1 MSQRESLEVRMD
13 DRLVGTLA
21 LTANHKVA
29 FSYSEEWLEHGFS
42 VSPFSLPLKNEVFV
56 PKKDYFDGLF
66 GVFADSLPDAWGQL
80 LLERLLKERGK
91 KEAQYSVLDRLA
103 IVGKSGMGA
112 LTYHPQKEIGM
123 GQQMDDLELKMANK
137 SDEIDAANVKLEEA
151 EKIQSA
157 QYEDMKLRIKYM
169 YEDQSVSLA
178 EVFLT
183 SSDMSTMLNKAVYMQ
198 EVYNYDR
205 NKLDEMAQTA
215 SEIKELKEKLES
227 DKQELDEA
235 QTQLTE
241 KQALLYSTIQ
251 ETQAK
256 ADDVN
261 SQLESAVKKA
271 AEVAAK
277 REQERQAAAAKQ
289 NQQINTT
296 VTPAKGD
303 SSVASGV
310 VSLAYSLLGVPY
322 VSGGSSPSGFDCS
335 GFTSY
340 LFRQYGISISRSSS
354 AQAYGGTAVN
364 GLANA
369 QPGDVICYP
378 GHVGLYVGGGQM
390 IHANVPG
397 GSVRLVGVNS
407 IGMSVIAIRRYW

>member
-1 MSQRESLEVRMD
+1 MRKRIFKGVAAVLLSS
-13 DRLVGTLA
+13 TL
-21 LTANHKVA
+21 T
-29 FSYSEEWLEHGFS
+29 
-42 VSPFSLPLKNEVFV
+42 VSTVFA
-56 PKKDYFDGLF
+56 
-66 GVFADSLPDAWGQL
+66 VFADDVDKLKQQKQKTEQELDDLQNQWAYL
-80 LLERLLKERGK
+80 L
-91 KEAQYSVLDRLA
+91 
-103 IVGKSGMGA
+103 
-112 LTYHPQKEIGM
+112 
-123 GQQMDDLELKMANK
+123 QQMDELELKMANK
-137 SDEIDAANVKLEEA
+137 SDEIDAANAKLEEA
-151 EKIQSA
+151 EKVQAA
-157 QYEDMKLRIKYM
+157 QYDDMKLRIKYM

-205 NKLDEMAQTA
+205 NKLDEMANTA
-215 SEIKELKEKLES
+215 KEIQDLKTGLEN
-227 DKQELDEA
+227 DKKELDEA
-235 QTQLTE
+235 QAQLTE

-256 ADDVN
+256 ADDVS

-277 REQERQAAAAKQ
+277 KEQERLAAAAAAVSTQQ
-289 NQQINTT
+289 NIA
-296 VTPAKGD
+296 TPAKGD
-303 SSVASGV
+303 SSVANGV

-340 LFRQYGISISRSSS
+340 LFRQYGINISRSSS

-378 GHVGLYVGGGQM
+378 GHVGIYVGGGQM

>member
-1 MSQRESLEVRMD
+1 MRKRIFKGVAAVLLSS
-13 DRLVGTLA
+13 TL
-21 LTANHKVA
+21 T
-29 FSYSEEWLEHGFS
+29 
-42 VSPFSLPLKNEVFV
+42 VSTVFA
-56 PKKDYFDGLF
+56 
-66 GVFADSLPDAWGQL
+66 VFADDVDKLKQQKQQTEQELDDLQNQWAYL
-80 LLERLLKERGK
+80 L
-91 KEAQYSVLDRLA
+91 
-103 IVGKSGMGA
+103 
-112 LTYHPQKEIGM
+112 
-123 GQQMDDLELKMANK
+123 QQMDELELKMANK
-137 SDEIDAANVKLEEA
+137 SDEIDAANAKLEEA
-151 EKIQSA
+151 EKVQAS

-205 NKLDEMAQTA
+205 TKLDEMANTA
-215 SEIKELKEKLES
+215 NEIKELKEGLES
-227 DKQELDEA
+227 DKKELDEA
-235 QTQLTE
+235 QAQLTE

-256 ADDVN
+256 ADDVS
-261 SQLESAVKKA
+261 SQLEAAVKKA

-277 REQERQAAAAKQ
+277 REQERQAAAAAAAAA
-289 NQQINTT
+289 QQQQT
-296 VTPAKGD
+296 VATPAKGD
-303 SSVASGV
+303 SSVANGV

-340 LFRQYGISISRSSS
+340 LFRQYGISVSRSSS
-354 AQAYGGTAVN
+354 SQAYGGTAVN

-369 QPGDVICYP
+369 QPGDIICYP

>member
-1 MSQRESLEVRMD
+1 
-13 DRLVGTLA
+13 
-21 LTANHKVA
+21 
-29 FSYSEEWLEHGFS
+29 
-42 VSPFSLPLKNEVFV
+42 
-56 PKKDYFDGLF
+56 
-66 GVFADSLPDAWGQL
+66 
-80 LLERLLKERGK
+80 
-91 KEAQYSVLDRLA
+91 
-103 IVGKSGMGA
+103 
-112 LTYHPQKEIGM
+112 
-123 GQQMDDLELKMANK
+123 
-137 SDEIDAANVKLEEA
+137 
-151 EKIQSA
+151 
-157 QYEDMKLRIKYM
+157 M

-277 REQERQAAAAKQ
+277 REQERQAAAANQ
-289 NQQINTT
+289 NQHINTT

-340 LFRQYGISISRSSS
+340 LFRQYGINISRSSS

-369 QPGDVICYP
+369 QPGDVICFP

>member
-1 MSQRESLEVRMD
+1 MKKFGVKLLAVVVTSSMIVTPVMAAPSVKDLKQNKKAAQKQVDSLQTQLTGIIEKINNLED
-13 DRLVGTLA
+13 ELVVTGEKIETTSKD
-21 LTANHKVA
+21 LTQA
-29 FSYSEEWLEHGFS
+29 
-42 VSPFSLPLKNEVFV
+42 
-56 PKKDYFDGLF
+56 KKD
-66 GVFADSLPDAWGQL
+66 
-80 LLERLLKERGK
+80 EK
-91 KEAQYSVLDRLA
+91 K
-103 IVGKSGMGA
+103 
-112 LTYHPQKEIGM
+112 
-123 GQQMDDLELKMANK
+123 
-137 SDEIDAANVKLEEA
+137 
-151 EKIQSA
+151 

-277 REQERQAAAAKQ
+277 KEQERQAAAAKQ

>member
-1 MSQRESLEVRMD
+1 MRKRIFKGFAAVLLSS
-13 DRLVGTLA
+13 TL
-21 LTANHKVA
+21 T
-29 FSYSEEWLEHGFS
+29 
-42 VSPFSLPLKNEVFV
+42 VSTVFA
-56 PKKDYFDGLF
+56 
-66 GVFADSLPDAWGQL
+66 VFADDVDKLKQQKQQTQQELDNLQDQWAYL
-80 LLERLLKERGK
+80 L
-91 KEAQYSVLDRLA
+91 
-103 IVGKSGMGA
+103 
-112 LTYHPQKEIGM
+112 
-123 GQQMDDLELKMANK
+123 QQMDDLELKMANK

-261 SQLESAVKKA
+261 SQLESAVK
-271 AEVAAK
+271 
-277 REQERQAAAAKQ
+277 
-289 NQQINTT
+289 QINTT

-340 LFRQYGISISRSSS
+340 LFRQYGISLSRSSS

>member
-1 MSQRESLEVRMD
+1 MRKRIFKGFAAVLLSS
-13 DRLVGTLA
+13 TL
-21 LTANHKVA
+21 T
-29 FSYSEEWLEHGFS
+29 
-42 VSPFSLPLKNEVFV
+42 VSTVFA
-56 PKKDYFDGLF
+56 
-66 GVFADSLPDAWGQL
+66 VFADDVDKLKQQKQQTEQELDNLQNQWAYL
-80 LLERLLKERGK
+80 L
-91 KEAQYSVLDRLA
+91 
-103 IVGKSGMGA
+103 
-112 LTYHPQKEIGM
+112 
-123 GQQMDDLELKMANK
+123 QQMDDLELKMANK
-137 SDEIDAANVKLEEA
+137 SDEIDAANIKLEEA
-151 EKIQSA
+151 EKVQAA

-277 REQERQAAAAKQ
+277 KAAEQQAAAEAAAKANQ
-289 NQQINTT
+289 NQQTTTT

-340 LFRQYGISISRSSS
+340 LFRQYGISVSRSSS

-369 QPGDVICYP
+369 QPGDIICYP

>member
-1 MSQRESLEVRMD
+1 MRKRIFKGVAAVLLSS
-13 DRLVGTLA
+13 TL
-21 LTANHKVA
+21 T
-29 FSYSEEWLEHGFS
+29 
-42 VSPFSLPLKNEVFV
+42 VSTVFA
-56 PKKDYFDGLF
+56 
-66 GVFADSLPDAWGQL
+66 VFADDVDKLKQQKQKTEQELDDLQNQWAYL
-80 LLERLLKERGK
+80 L
-91 KEAQYSVLDRLA
+91 
-103 IVGKSGMGA
+103 
-112 LTYHPQKEIGM
+112 
-123 GQQMDDLELKMANK
+123 QQMDELELKMANK
-137 SDEIDAANVKLEEA
+137 SDEIDAANAKLEEA
-151 EKIQSA
+151 EKVQAA
-157 QYEDMKLRIKYM
+157 QYDDMKLRIKYM

-205 NKLDEMAQTA
+205 NKLDEMANTA
-215 SEIKELKEKLES
+215 QEIQDLKTGLEN
-227 DKQELDEA
+227 DKKELDEA
-235 QTQLTE
+235 QAQLTE

-256 ADDVN
+256 ADDVS

-277 REQERQAAAAKQ
+277 KEQERLAVAAAAVSTQQ
-289 NQQINTT
+289 NIA
-296 VTPAKGD
+296 TPAKGD
-303 SSVASGV
+303 SSVANGV

-340 LFRQYGISISRSSS
+340 LFRQYGINISRSSS

-378 GHVGLYVGGGQM
+378 GHVGIYVGGGQM

>member
-1 MSQRESLEVRMD
+1 MRKRIFKGVAAVLLSS
-13 DRLVGTLA
+13 TL
-21 LTANHKVA
+21 T
-29 FSYSEEWLEHGFS
+29 
-42 VSPFSLPLKNEVFV
+42 VSTVFA
-56 PKKDYFDGLF
+56 
-66 GVFADSLPDAWGQL
+66 VFADDVDKLKQQKHQTEQELDDLQNQWAYL
-80 LLERLLKERGK
+80 L
-91 KEAQYSVLDRLA
+91 
-103 IVGKSGMGA
+103 
-112 LTYHPQKEIGM
+112 
-123 GQQMDDLELKMANK
+123 QQMDDLELKMAKK

-151 EKIQSA
+151 EKVQAA

-205 NKLDEMAQTA
+205 TKLDEMANTA
-215 SEIKELKEKLES
+215 NEIKELKEGLES
-227 DKQELDEA
+227 DKKELDEA
-235 QTQLTE
+235 QAQLTE

-256 ADDVN
+256 ADDV
-261 SQLESAVKKA
+261 SGQLEAAVKKA

-277 REQERQAAAAKQ
+277 KAAEQAAAAAVTRT
-289 NQQINTT
+289 NQTQQSGTITT
-296 VTPAKGD
+296 TANGD
-303 SSVASGV
+303 SSVASSV

-340 LFRQYGISISRSSS
+340 LFRQYGISVSRSSS
-354 AQAYGGTAVN
+354 SQAYGGVAVN

-369 QPGDVICYP
+369 QPGDIICFP

>member
-1 MSQRESLEVRMD
+1 MRKRIFKGFAAVLLSS
-13 DRLVGTLA
+13 TL
-21 LTANHKVA
+21 T
-29 FSYSEEWLEHGFS
+29 
-42 VSPFSLPLKNEVFV
+42 VSTVFA
-56 PKKDYFDGLF
+56 
-66 GVFADSLPDAWGQL
+66 VFADDVDKLKQQKQQTQQELDNLQDQWAYL
-80 LLERLLKERGK
+80 L
-91 KEAQYSVLDRLA
+91 
-103 IVGKSGMGA
+103 
-112 LTYHPQKEIGM
+112 
-123 GQQMDDLELKMANK
+123 QQMDDLELKMANK

-364 GLANA
+364 GFANA

>member
-1 MSQRESLEVRMD
+1 MRKRIFKGVAAVLLSS
-13 DRLVGTLA
+13 TL
-21 LTANHKVA
+21 T
-29 FSYSEEWLEHGFS
+29 
-42 VSPFSLPLKNEVFV
+42 VSTVFA
-56 PKKDYFDGLF
+56 
-66 GVFADSLPDAWGQL
+66 VFADDVDKLKQQKQKTEQELDDLQNQWAYL
-80 LLERLLKERGK
+80 L
-91 KEAQYSVLDRLA
+91 
-103 IVGKSGMGA
+103 
-112 LTYHPQKEIGM
+112 
-123 GQQMDDLELKMANK
+123 QQMDELELKMANK
-137 SDEIDAANVKLEEA
+137 SDEIDAANAKLEEA
-151 EKIQSA
+151 EKVQAS

-205 NKLDEMAQTA
+205 TKLDEMANTA
-215 SEIKELKEKLES
+215 NEIKELKEGLES
-227 DKQELDEA
+227 DKKELDEA
-235 QTQLTE
+235 QAQLTE

-256 ADDVN
+256 ADDVS

-277 REQERQAAAAKQ
+277 KEQERLAAAAAAVSTQQ
-289 NQQINTT
+289 NIA
-296 VTPAKGD
+296 TPAKGD
-303 SSVASGV
+303 SSVANGV

-340 LFRQYGISISRSSS
+340 LFRQYGINISRSSS

-369 QPGDVICYP
+369 QPGDIICFP

>member
-1 MSQRESLEVRMD
+1 MALFES
-13 DRLVGTLA
+13 
-21 LTANHKVA
+21 
-29 FSYSEEWLEHGFS
+29 Y
-42 VSPFSLPLKNEVFV
+42 
-56 PKKDYFDGLF
+56 
-66 GVFADSLPDAWGQL
+66 
-80 LLERLLKERGK
+80 ERRIDKIN
-91 KEAQYSVLDRLA
+91 SVLNSYGIA
-103 IVGKSGMGA
+103 S
-112 LTYHPQKEIGM
+112 
-123 GQQMDDLELKMANK
+123 
-137 SDEIDAANVKLEEA
+137 LEEA

-277 REQERQAAAAKQ
+277 KEQERQAAAAKQ

-335 GFTSY
+335 GFTTFIFSK
-340 LFRQYGISISRSSS
+340 QNISLPRSSRSQYS
-354 AQAYGGTAVN
+354 A
-364 GLANA
+364 LR
-369 QPGDVICYP
+369 GDSQVKDRRDLKAGDLVFFSGSRASKSNV
-378 GHVGLYVGGGQM
+378 GHV
-390 IHANVPG
+390 A
-397 GSVRLVGVNS
+397 S
-407 IGMSVIAIRRYW
+407 

>member
-1 MSQRESLEVRMD
+1 MRKRIFKGVAAVLLSS
-13 DRLVGTLA
+13 TL
-21 LTANHKVA
+21 T
-29 FSYSEEWLEHGFS
+29 
-42 VSPFSLPLKNEVFV
+42 VSTVFA
-56 PKKDYFDGLF
+56 
-66 GVFADSLPDAWGQL
+66 VFADDVDKLKQQKQQTEQELDDLQNQWAYL
-80 LLERLLKERGK
+80 L
-91 KEAQYSVLDRLA
+91 
-103 IVGKSGMGA
+103 
-112 LTYHPQKEIGM
+112 
-123 GQQMDDLELKMANK
+123 QQMDDLELKMAKK

-151 EKIQSA
+151 EKVQAA

-205 NKLDEMAQTA
+205 NKLDEMANTA
-215 SEIKELKEKLES
+215 QEIQNLKTGLEN
-227 DKQELDEA
+227 DKKELDEA
-235 QTQLTE
+235 QAQLTE

-256 ADDVN
+256 ADDVS

-271 AEVAAK
+271 AEVAARK
-277 REQERQAAAAKQ
+277 EQERLAAAAVSIQQ
-289 NQQINTT
+289 NIAP
-296 VTPAKGD
+296 PAKGD
-303 SSVASGV
+303 SSVANGV

>member
-1 MSQRESLEVRMD
+1 MNKHGIRLITAVVTSSMIVTPVLAAPSVDDLKKEKAAKQSEVSSLQSQLTTLMGKVNTLESELIQTGEDITKAQGDLEVAQEKEKEQYAAM
-13 DRLVGTLA
+13 
-21 LTANHKVA
+21 
-29 FSYSEEWLEHGFS
+29 
-42 VSPFSLPLKNEVFV
+42 
-56 PKKDYFDGLF
+56 KK
-66 GVFADSLPDAWGQL
+66 
-80 LLERLLKERGK
+80 
-91 KEAQYSVLDRLA
+91 
-103 IVGKSGMGA
+103 
-112 LTYHPQKEIGM
+112 
-123 GQQMDDLELKMANK
+123 
-137 SDEIDAANVKLEEA
+137 
-151 EKIQSA
+151 
-157 QYEDMKLRIKYM
+157 RIKYM

>member
-1 MSQRESLEVRMD
+1 MRKRIFKGFAAVLLSS
-13 DRLVGTLA
+13 TL
-21 LTANHKVA
+21 T
-29 FSYSEEWLEHGFS
+29 
-42 VSPFSLPLKNEVFV
+42 VSTVFA
-56 PKKDYFDGLF
+56 
-66 GVFADSLPDAWGQL
+66 VFADDVDKLKQQKQQTEQELDNLQNQWAYL
-80 LLERLLKERGK
+80 L
-91 KEAQYSVLDRLA
+91 
-103 IVGKSGMGA
+103 
-112 LTYHPQKEIGM
+112 
-123 GQQMDDLELKMANK
+123 QQMDDLELKMANK

-151 EKIQSA
+151 EKVQAA

-183 SSDMSTMLNKAVYMQ
+183 SSDMSTMLNKAMYMQ

-205 NKLDEMAQTA
+205 NKLDEMAETA

-277 REQERQAAAAKQ
+277 KAAEQAAAAAKASQ
-289 NQQINTT
+289 NQQTTTT

-340 LFRQYGISISRSSS
+340 LFRQYGVSVSRSSS

-369 QPGDVICYP
+369 QPGDIICFP

>member
-1 MSQRESLEVRMD
+1 MRKFKQVF
-13 DRLVGTLA
+13 LA
-21 LTANHKVA
+21 
-29 FSYSEEWLEHGFS
+29 S
-42 VSPFSLPLKNEVFV
+42 VLASSMVVTP
-56 PKKDYFDGLF
+56 
-66 GVFADSLPDAWGQL
+66 VFADDVSNLQNSKNAAQSEVDSLQSEL
-80 LLERLLKERGK
+80 QTLIEKMSKLEDDLV
-91 KEAQYSVLDRLA
+91 S
-103 IVGKSGMGA
+103 
-112 LTYHPQKEIGM
+112 T
-123 GQQMDDLELKMANK
+123 GQQITQAQDDLTVA
-137 SDEIDAANVKLEEA
+137 EEK
-151 EKIQSA
+151 EHQ
-157 QYEDMKLRIKYM
+157 QYEDMKKRIKYM

>member
-1 MSQRESLEVRMD
+1 MRKRIFKSVAAVLLSS
-13 DRLVGTLA
+13 TL
-21 LTANHKVA
+21 T
-29 FSYSEEWLEHGFS
+29 
-42 VSPFSLPLKNEVFV
+42 VSTVFA
-56 PKKDYFDGLF
+56 
-66 GVFADSLPDAWGQL
+66 VFADDVDKLKQEKQQTEQKLDNLQNQWAYL
-80 LLERLLKERGK
+80 L
-91 KEAQYSVLDRLA
+91 
-103 IVGKSGMGA
+103 
-112 LTYHPQKEIGM
+112 
-123 GQQMDDLELKMANK
+123 QQMDELELKMANK
-137 SDEIDAANVKLEEA
+137 SDEIDAANAKLEEA
-151 EKIQSA
+151 EKVQAS

-205 NKLDEMAQTA
+205 TKLDEMANTA
-215 SEIKELKEKLES
+215 NEIKELKEGLES
-227 DKQELDEA
+227 DKKELDEA
-235 QTQLTE
+235 QAQLTE

-256 ADDVN
+256 ADDVS
-261 SQLESAVKKA
+261 SQLEAAVKKA

-277 REQERQAAAAKQ
+277 REQERQAAAAVSQQQQ
-289 NQQINTT
+289 NIA
-296 VTPAKGD
+296 TPAKGD
-303 SSVASGV
+303 SSVANGV

-340 LFRQYGISISRSSS
+340 LFRQYGVSVSRSSS
-354 AQAYGGTAVN
+354 SQAYGGTAVN

-369 QPGDVICYP
+369 QPGDIICYP

>member
-1 MSQRESLEVRMD
+1 MRKRIFKGFAAVLLSS
-13 DRLVGTLA
+13 TL
-21 LTANHKVA
+21 T
-29 FSYSEEWLEHGFS
+29 
-42 VSPFSLPLKNEVFV
+42 VSTVFA
-56 PKKDYFDGLF
+56 
-66 GVFADSLPDAWGQL
+66 VFADDVDKLKQQKQQTQQELDNLQDQWAYL
-80 LLERLLKERGK
+80 L
-91 KEAQYSVLDRLA
+91 
-103 IVGKSGMGA
+103 
-112 LTYHPQKEIGM
+112 
-123 GQQMDDLELKMANK
+123 QQMDDLELKMANK

-310 VSLAYSLLGVPY
+310 VSFAYSLLGVPY

>member
-1 MSQRESLEVRMD
+1 MRKRIFKGVAAVLLSS
-13 DRLVGTLA
+13 TL
-21 LTANHKVA
+21 T
-29 FSYSEEWLEHGFS
+29 
-42 VSPFSLPLKNEVFV
+42 VSTVFA
-56 PKKDYFDGLF
+56 
-66 GVFADSLPDAWGQL
+66 VFADDVDKLKQQKQKTEQELDDLQNQWAYL
-80 LLERLLKERGK
+80 L
-91 KEAQYSVLDRLA
+91 
-103 IVGKSGMGA
+103 
-112 LTYHPQKEIGM
+112 
-123 GQQMDDLELKMANK
+123 QQMDELELKMANK
-137 SDEIDAANVKLEEA
+137 SDEIDAANAKLEEA
-151 EKIQSA
+151 EKVQAA
-157 QYEDMKLRIKYM
+157 QYDDMKLRIKYM

-205 NKLDEMAQTA
+205 NKLDEMANTA
-215 SEIKELKEKLES
+215 QEIQDLKTGLEN
-227 DKQELDEA
+227 DKKELDEA
-235 QTQLTE
+235 QAQLTE

-256 ADDVN
+256 ADDVS

-277 REQERQAAAAKQ
+277 KEQERLAAAAAAVSTQQ
-289 NQQINTT
+289 NIATL
-296 VTPAKGD
+296 AKGD
-303 SSVASGV
+303 SSVANGV

-340 LFRQYGISISRSSS
+340 LFRQYGINISRSSS

-378 GHVGLYVGGGQM
+378 GHVGIYVGGGQM

>member
-1 MSQRESLEVRMD
+1 MRKRIFKGFAAIL
-13 DRLVGTLA
+13 
-21 LTANHKVA
+21 LT
-29 FSYSEEWLEHGFS
+29 STIT
-42 VSPFSLPLKNEVFV
+42 VST
-56 PKKDYFDGLF
+56 
-66 GVFADSLPDAWGQL
+66 VFAVYADDVDKLKQQKQQTEQELDDLQNQWAYL
-80 LLERLLKERGK
+80 L
-91 KEAQYSVLDRLA
+91 
-103 IVGKSGMGA
+103 
-112 LTYHPQKEIGM
+112 
-123 GQQMDDLELKMANK
+123 QQMDDLELKMAKK

-151 EKIQSA
+151 EKVQAA
-157 QYEDMKLRIKYM
+157 QYDDMKLRIKYM

-205 NKLDEMAQTA
+205 NKLDEMANTA
-215 SEIKELKEKLES
+215 KEIQDLKTALEN
-227 DKQELDEA
+227 DKKELDEA
-235 QTQLTE
+235 QAQLTE

-256 ADDVN
+256 ADDVS

-271 AEVAAK
+271 AEVAARK
-277 REQERQAAAAKQ
+277 AAEQAAAAKASQ
-289 NQQINTT
+289 AQQTT
-296 VTPAKGD
+296 IATPTKGD
-303 SSVASGV
+303 SSVANGV

-322 VSGGSSPSGFDCS
+322 ISGGSSPSGFDCS

-340 LFRQYGISISRSSS
+340 LFRQYGISVSRSSS
-354 AQAYGGTAVN
+354 AQVYGGTAVN

-369 QPGDVICYP
+369 QPGDIICYP

>member
-1 MSQRESLEVRMD
+1 MRKRIFKGFAAVLLSS
-13 DRLVGTLA
+13 TL
-21 LTANHKVA
+21 T
-29 FSYSEEWLEHGFS
+29 
-42 VSPFSLPLKNEVFV
+42 VSTVFA
-56 PKKDYFDGLF
+56 
-66 GVFADSLPDAWGQL
+66 VFADDVDKLKQQKQQTEQELGDLQNQWAYL
-80 LLERLLKERGK
+80 L
-91 KEAQYSVLDRLA
+91 
-103 IVGKSGMGA
+103 
-112 LTYHPQKEIGM
+112 
-123 GQQMDDLELKMANK
+123 QQMDELELKMANK
-137 SDEIDAANVKLEEA
+137 SDEIDAANIKLQEA
-151 EKIQSA
+151 EKVQAS

-183 SSDMSTMLNKAVYMQ
+183 SSDMSTMLNKAAYVQ

-215 SEIKELKEKLES
+215 NEIKELKENLEN
-227 DKQELDEA
+227 DKKELDEA

-251 ETQAK
+251 DTQAK

-261 SQLESAVKKA
+261 SQLESAVQKA

-277 REQERQAAAAKQ
+277 KAAEQAAAAAKA
-289 NQQINTT
+289 NQAQQSNNNNATT
-296 VTPAKGD
+296 TPAKGD

-340 LFRQYGISISRSSS
+340 VYKHFGISLPRTSGGQS
-354 AQAYGGTAVN
+354 GVGTAVTK
-364 GLANA
+364 ANLQA
-369 QPGDVICYP
+369 GDLVIYS
-378 GHVGLYVGGGQM
+378 GHVAIYVGGGNV
-390 IHANVPG
+390 IHSPRPGKTVCIVPLSQAASGFSG
-397 GSVRLVGVNS
+397 G
-407 IGMSVIAIRRYW
+407 RRIIK

>member
-1 MSQRESLEVRMD
+1 MRKRIFKGVAAVLLSS
-13 DRLVGTLA
+13 TL
-21 LTANHKVA
+21 T
-29 FSYSEEWLEHGFS
+29 
-42 VSPFSLPLKNEVFV
+42 VSTVFA
-56 PKKDYFDGLF
+56 
-66 GVFADSLPDAWGQL
+66 VFADDVDKLKQQKQKTEQELDDLQNQWAYL
-80 LLERLLKERGK
+80 L
-91 KEAQYSVLDRLA
+91 
-103 IVGKSGMGA
+103 
-112 LTYHPQKEIGM
+112 
-123 GQQMDDLELKMANK
+123 QQMDELELKMANK
-137 SDEIDAANVKLEEA
+137 SDEIDAANAKLEEA
-151 EKIQSA
+151 EKVQAA
-157 QYEDMKLRIKYM
+157 QYDDMKLRIKYM

-205 NKLDEMAQTA
+205 NKLDEMANTA
-215 SEIKELKEKLES
+215 QEIQDLKTGLEN
-227 DKQELDEA
+227 DKKELDEA
-235 QTQLTE
+235 QAQLTE

-256 ADDVN
+256 ADDVS

-277 REQERQAAAAKQ
+277 KEQERLAAAAAAVSTQQ
-289 NQQINTT
+289 NIA
-296 VTPAKGD
+296 TPAKGD
-303 SSVASGV
+303 SSVANGV

>member
-1 MSQRESLEVRMD
+1 MRKFKQAF
-13 DRLVGTLA
+13 LA
-21 LTANHKVA
+21 
-29 FSYSEEWLEHGFS
+29 S
-42 VSPFSLPLKNEVFV
+42 VLASSMVVTP
-56 PKKDYFDGLF
+56 
-66 GVFADSLPDAWGQL
+66 VFADDVSNLQNSKNAAQSEVNSLQSEL
-80 LLERLLKERGK
+80 QTLIEKMSKLEDDLV
-91 KEAQYSVLDRLA
+91 S
-103 IVGKSGMGA
+103 
-112 LTYHPQKEIGM
+112 T
-123 GQQMDDLELKMANK
+123 GQQITQAQDDLTVAK
-137 SDEIDAANVKLEEA
+137 
-151 EKIQSA
+151 EKEHQ
-157 QYEDMKLRIKYM
+157 QYEDMKKRIKYM

-277 REQERQAAAAKQ
+277 KEQERQAAAAKQ

>member
-1 MSQRESLEVRMD
+1 MRKRIFKGVAAVLLSS
-13 DRLVGTLA
+13 TL
-21 LTANHKVA
+21 T
-29 FSYSEEWLEHGFS
+29 
-42 VSPFSLPLKNEVFV
+42 VSTVFA
-56 PKKDYFDGLF
+56 
-66 GVFADSLPDAWGQL
+66 VFADDVDKLKQQKQKTEQELDDLQNQWAYL
-80 LLERLLKERGK
+80 L
-91 KEAQYSVLDRLA
+91 
-103 IVGKSGMGA
+103 
-112 LTYHPQKEIGM
+112 
-123 GQQMDDLELKMANK
+123 QQMDELELKMANK
-137 SDEIDAANVKLEEA
+137 SDEIDAANAKLEEA
-151 EKIQSA
+151 EKVQAS
-157 QYEDMKLRIKYM
+157 QYDDMKLRIKYM

-205 NKLDEMAQTA
+205 NKLDEMANTA
-215 SEIKELKEKLES
+215 QEIQDLKTGLEN
-227 DKQELDEA
+227 DKKELDEA
-235 QTQLTE
+235 QAQLTE

-256 ADDVN
+256 ADDVS

-277 REQERQAAAAKQ
+277 KEQERLAAAAAAVSIQQ
-289 NQQINTT
+289 NIA
-296 VTPAKGD
+296 TPAKGD
-303 SSVASGV
+303 SSVANGV

-340 LFRQYGISISRSSS
+340 LFRQYGINISRSSS

-378 GHVGLYVGGGQM
+378 GHVGIYVGGGQM

>member
-198 EVYNYDR
+198 EVYNY
-205 NKLDEMAQTA
+205 E
-215 SEIKELKEKLES
+215 
-227 DKQELDEA
+227 
-235 QTQLTE
+235 
-241 KQALLYSTIQ
+241 QA
-251 ETQAK
+251 
-256 ADDVN
+256 
-261 SQLESAVKKA
+261 
-271 AEVAAK
+271 
-277 REQERQAAAAKQ
+277 
-289 NQQINTT
+289 
-296 VTPAKGD
+296 
-303 SSVASGV
+303 
-310 VSLAYSLLGVPY
+310 
-322 VSGGSSPSGFDCS
+322 
-335 GFTSY
+335 
-340 LFRQYGISISRSSS
+340 
-354 AQAYGGTAVN
+354 
-364 GLANA
+364 
-369 QPGDVICYP
+369 
-378 GHVGLYVGGGQM
+378 
-390 IHANVPG
+390 
-397 GSVRLVGVNS
+397 
-407 IGMSVIAIRRYW
+407 